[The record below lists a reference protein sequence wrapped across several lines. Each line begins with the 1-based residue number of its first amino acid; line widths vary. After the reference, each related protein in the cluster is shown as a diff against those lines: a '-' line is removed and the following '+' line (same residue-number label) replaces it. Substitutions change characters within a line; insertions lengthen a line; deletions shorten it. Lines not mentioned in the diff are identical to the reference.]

1 MNEQAATLL
10 QQGRSF
16 IRAGDPTRAADLL
29 RRARLLA
36 GGDEDVQIAILRE
49 LVQISD
55 SAGLSEEGVVW
66 REQLA
71 AMEARRPL
79 ARGAAEPSG
88 NLVGAPRVWL
98 GQRMLWWYVGM
109 ASAAAVVAVVV
120 MLSRSTGSTS
130 TADRAKP
137 RSIDRRPTTER
148 SEPPTA
154 SRTSRSDQGTAVAER
169 ELWIRD
175 GVGLLFWV
183 QHYEGTESG
192 QNTSLDY
199 VMGSGSAFAIHESG
213 IMLTNRHVT
222 SARSEVQAPDSSPPT
237 FVRVG
242 KPTLKVC
249 FGPDSTQHVPAEI
262 LHESPTY
269 DLAIIRVPR
278 RFEHAFKLVWDRQPA
293 MGDAVV
299 AAGFPG
305 VVLAI
310 SQIADPTFGQDRLL
324 ELVRTGRLT
333 YRDQYPPD
341 SFTPV
346 ATRGIISSP
355 NRSIDGAIY
364 HLFDARVAPGNSGG
378 PLLLEDTNQVIG
390 IVTIGGA
397 NEATGYNYA
406 LCLPQLREEIM
417 RYLP

>member
-1 MNEQAATLL
+1 M
-10 QQGRSF
+10 
-16 IRAGDPTRAADLL
+16 RAADLL

-36 GGDEDVQIAILRE
+36 GGDEEVQVAILRE
-49 LVQISD
+49 LVQISNL
-55 SAGLSEEGVVW
+55 AGLSDEAVVW

-71 AMEARRPL
+71 AMEARRPP
-79 ARGAAEPSG
+79 ARGAAERGSSR
-88 NLVGAPRVWL
+88 VGASRAWL
-98 GQRMLWWYVGM
+98 GRRMLWWYVGV
-109 ASAAAVVAVVV
+109 ASAAAAVVV
-120 MLSRSTGSTS
+120 VIVVLSRSSAPTS
-130 TADRAKP
+130 AVDRAKP
-137 RSIDRRPTTER
+137 RSVDRRPTAEP
-148 SEPPTA
+148 SETPTA
-154 SRTSRSDQGTAVAER
+154 SRISQSDHSTATAER

-192 QNTSLDY
+192 QNISLDY

-213 IMLTNRHVT
+213 LMLTNRHVT
-222 SARSEVQAPDSSPPT
+222 SARNEVQAPDSSPPT

-242 KPTLKVC
+242 KPTLIVC

-269 DLAIIRVPR
+269 DVAIIRVPR
-278 RFEHAFKLVWDRQPA
+278 RFEHAFKLAWDRQPA

-310 SQIADPTFGQDRLL
+310 SQIADPTFGQGRLL

-378 PLLLEDTNQVIG
+378 PLLLEETNQVIG
-390 IVTIGGA
+390 MVTIGGA
-397 NEATGYNYA
+397 NEASGYNYA
-406 LCLPQLREEIM
+406 LTLPQLREEIM

>member
-1 MNEQAATLL
+1 MTLL

-36 GGDEDVQIAILRE
+36 GGDEEVQVVILRE

-55 SAGLSEEGVVW
+55 SAGLSDEAVVW

-71 AMEARRPL
+71 AMEARRPP
-79 ARGAAEPSG
+79 ARGAAERGSS
-88 NLVGAPRVWL
+88 LVGAPRAWL
-98 GQRMLWWYVGM
+98 GRRMLWWCVGM
-109 ASAAAVVAVVV
+109 ASAAAVVAAIV
-120 MLSRSTGSTS
+120 MLSRSIGSTS
-130 TADRAKP
+130 AVDRAKP
-137 RSIDRRPTTER
+137 RSVDRRPTAVP
-148 SEPPTA
+148 SEEPTA
-154 SRTSRSDQGTAVAER
+154 SRASRTDQSTGVTER
-169 ELWIRD
+169 ELRIRD

-192 QNTSLDY
+192 QNISLDY
-199 VMGSGSAFAIHESG
+199 VMGSGSAFAVHESG
-213 IMLTNRHVT
+213 LMLTNRHVT
-222 SARSEVQAPDSSPPT
+222 SARNEVQLPDSSPPT

-242 KPTLKVC
+242 KPALKVC
-249 FGPDSTQHVPAEI
+249 FGPDSSQHVPAEI

-278 RFEHAFKLVWDRQPA
+278 RFEHPFKLVWDRQPA

-310 SQIADPTFGQDRLL
+310 SQIADSTFAQGRLL

-378 PLLLEDTNQVIG
+378 PLLLEETNHVIG

-406 LCLPQLREEIM
+406 LTLPQLREEIT